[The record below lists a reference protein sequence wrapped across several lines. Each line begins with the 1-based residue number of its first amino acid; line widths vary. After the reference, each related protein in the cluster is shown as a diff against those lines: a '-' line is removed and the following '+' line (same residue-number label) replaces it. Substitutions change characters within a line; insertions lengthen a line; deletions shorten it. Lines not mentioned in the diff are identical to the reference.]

1 MTTQAIAAL
10 IILAVIIYMF
20 FSPRFPTAVTATV
33 GALAM
38 GLIGLVPF
46 KTMFNSYASTSLVLM
61 IGMMIVGGGMFR
73 TGFAGWLGQKLVKLT
88 GTSEK
93 SLIFVS
99 MISAWALSSVCSGS
113 ASMMILLPILCSIAL
128 AANVSVSRIMLPFNT
143 GIGFGSFMTLAGS
156 GMCSATAAILIENG
170 YEGWSFLEPAK
181 YGLPKAIVGIAVI
194 MLFGYKLLP
203 NTNVKP
209 DMANLSNAD
218 VLPEKLT
225 KKMMISA
232 AILCLTVIGMVI
244 DSDAC
249 PMYIC
254 AAIGGMATVLTGC
267 LTQKQMFQ
275 SINWSAVFLLGGMTV
290 VAKGI
295 GESGLGQVIAD
306 SVLKVAGANTSPVFM
321 VVLIYLLTTFVTQF
335 MSNNAAATLM
345 APIAIVVAQSIGCDP
360 RALVAAALFGSS
372 NPMTVMSSPNMA
384 IVQEYGHY
392 TPMDIFKFGV
402 LRTVYGTAVALVFIP
417 LGWL

>member
-1 MTTQAIAAL
+1 
-10 IILAVIIYMF
+10 
-20 FSPRFPTAVTATV
+20 
-33 GALAM
+33 M

-170 YEGWSFLEPAK
+170 YEGWSFLDPAK

-232 AILCLTVIGMVI
+232 AILCLTV
-244 DSDAC
+244 
-249 PMYIC
+249 
-254 AAIGGMATVLTGC
+254 
-267 LTQKQMFQ
+267 
-275 SINWSAVFLLGGMTV
+275 
-290 VAKGI
+290 
-295 GESGLGQVIAD
+295 
-306 SVLKVAGANTSPVFM
+306 
-321 VVLIYLLTTFVTQF
+321 
-335 MSNNAAATLM
+335 
-345 APIAIVVAQSIGCDP
+345 
-360 RALVAAALFGSS
+360 
-372 NPMTVMSSPNMA
+372 MSSPNMA